1 MLAVAA
7 IATAAPVASA
17 EIPLIDVSTSTTT
30 PATTTP
36 GATTPAPTST
46 DPAPNDPMEA
56 NVTGSSGLKLGGAF
70 GSASTGSA
78 GPGGPCTVLG
88 TASALSGF
96 AALGCDGF
104 KSNNIQTNPNQV
116 PGTTK

>member
-1 MLAVAA
+1 M
-7 IATAAPVASA
+7 TAAPVASA
-17 EIPLIDVSTSTTT
+17 EIPLIDVSTT
-30 PATTTP
+30 TTTP
-36 GATTPAPTST
+36 GATTPTPTST
-46 DPAPNDPMEA
+46 DPDPNAPMEA